1 MKSLLFFFNYYYYY
15 YLLLREEYIKLA
27 TLSLASLNN
36 MHGLLSKKGRGC
48 GGVITYKQ
56 LFLKFSTYIVLII
69 TNSQVTSKG
78 GLELSIWN
86 AMPCLD
92 FGQDLTLKDL

>member
-1 MKSLLFFFNYYYYY
+1 MHAPSSHMNDGLHHELISGTHHSCERREYVFMV
-15 YLLLREEYIKLA
+15 LREYTII
-27 TLSLASLNN
+27 S
-36 MHGLLSKKGRGC
+36 HKKGGS
-48 GGVITYKQ
+48 YKQ